1 MSSPHRVGAVQ
12 CDVSLLYQFST
23 RGLQPP
29 PSPPSITLACIC
41 NSWCWLLVNILH
53 TTQRQNT
60 VQKYSKPMVS
70 FYICYRDTDE
80 KNRNSPD
87 DSFWSG
93 KSYWP
98 LKVIVFHHVAVW
110 QKSILYV
117 LWCQKI
123 FGQLLKIFGQSP
135 TEVWCPGQAGGW
147 WLVCSSGR
155 GVFWMEDKEAGR
167 RLPARGRGDLAG
179 IVFIYA
185 AKYSLYLMVYFSEL
199 LRPGIIKI
207 RAAVYFL

>member
-1 MSSPHRVGAVQ
+1 MLIVGE
-12 CDVSLLYQFST
+12 Y
-23 RGLQPP
+23 
-29 PSPPSITLACIC
+29 I
-41 NSWCWLLVNILH
+41 
-53 TTQRQNT
+53 TQRQNT
-60 VQKYSKPMVS
+60 VQIYRWSS
-70 FYICYRDTDE
+70 FIFVNRDMDE
-80 KNRNSPD
+80 TNRNSPD
-87 DSFWSG
+87 IAFDPANHTDRWE
-93 KSYWP
+93 
-98 LKVIVFHHVAVW
+98 LMFHHVAVMAEK
-110 QKSILYV
+110 QTV

-123 FGQLLKIFGQSP
+123 FGHMLKIFGQSP